1 VTWDDGPP
9 NSSYLAAVKS
19 TLTQPEYIVRGGKR
33 VSVILP
39 IKEFKE
45 LIERAEDVEDVQVS
59 RARRGEAR
67 ETHAAVLSRTLARLK
82 ANG

>member
-1 VTWDDGPP
+1 VKRDDGAR
-9 NSSYLAAVKS
+9 NFIYADNVKS
-19 TLTQPEYIVRGGKR
+19 TVTQPEYIVRGGKR

-39 IKEFKE
+39 IKEFQE
-45 LIERAEDVEDVQVS
+45 LVERAEDAADVQVS
-59 RARRGEAR
+59 RARRSEAR

>member
-1 VTWDDGPP
+1 
-9 NSSYLAAVKS
+9 VKS
-19 TLTQPEYIVRGGKR
+19 TVTQPKYLVRGGRR

-39 IKEFKE
+39 IKDFQE
-45 LIERAEDVEDVQVS
+45 LVERAEDATDVQVS
-59 RARRGEAR
+59 RARRSEAL